1 MSDVSELSRL
11 FKLYN
16 QETGKD
22 EPVVLT
28 EGQKK
33 IFETIVKRTPRYNH
47 VITTT
52 QYGKSEVVSM
62 AVLLRAVNFGEKWAV
77 VAPSMAKAQIIMGN
91 IRKHIFDNEIFKDQ
105 LNMDA
110 KEKDRLKRE
119 ISKSRLTFKQGGE
132 IFVLSADNKNKAAAG
147 ESLLGFGAANIIV
160 DESSLVDDDIYAKI
174 LRMLGGHKDHFIL
187 EIGNPFHRNHFY
199 RTSMDE
205 TYNRIVI
212 DYKQAVREGRLQQ
225 DFVERMRKQF
235 DFGVMY
241 ECKFP
246 DAGEIDSDGWTSMF
260 TENDILQAYRS
271 EDISTYGAPRLGIDV
286 SRAGGNFNV
295 FVLRQGNFARV
306 ITKNTTDNLMEVVGM
321 GRDMAGKY
329 GVDESNIFLDATG
342 MGAGVYDRFL
352 ELGWNIQG
360 INLAEKAV
368 NDEKYINIRAE
379 AYFELLAWI
388 KAGGMLKRD
397 TDFLQLADIRYK
409 MRDNG
414 KLKIIDKESL
424 RKKNIASPDVA
435 DALML
440 TFTRPDEKMDF
451 QVRKAIEHKRKLQ
464 PNYL

>member
-1 MSDVSELSRL
+1 MSDVGELSRL

-33 IFETIVKRTPRYNH
+33 IFEIIVKRSPRYNH

-91 IRKHIFDNEIFKDQ
+91 IRKHCFDNEIFRDQ

-119 ISKSRLTFKQGGE
+119 VSKSRLTFKQGGE

-147 ESLLGFGAANIIV
+147 ESLLGFGAANIVV

-205 TYNRIVI
+205 TYNRIVV
-212 DYKQAVREGRLQQ
+212 DWRQAVREGRLQP

-246 DAGEIDSDGWTSMF
+246 DAGEIDSDGWTTMF
-260 TENDILQAYRS
+260 TENDILNAYRS
-271 EDISTYGAPRLGIDV
+271 EDISSYGQPRLGIDV

-295 FVLRQGNFARV
+295 FVLRTGNFARV
-306 ITKNTTDNLMEVVGM
+306 LSKNTTDNLMEVVGM
-321 GRDMAGKY
+321 GRDMAQKY
-329 GVDESNIFLDATG
+329 GVDESNVFLDATG

-368 NDEKYINIRAE
+368 NEEKYINIRAE

-388 KAGGMLKRD
+388 KGGGMLKRD

-440 TFTRPDEKMDF
+440 TFTRPDDTPMIYK
-451 QVRKAIEHKRKLQ
+451 QRQNQIAQSKQ
-464 PNYL
+464 PNYR

>member
-1 MSDVSELSRL
+1 M
-11 FKLYN
+11 
-16 QETGKD
+16 
-22 EPVVLT
+22 
-28 EGQKK
+28 
-33 IFETIVKRTPRYNH
+33 
-47 VITTT
+47 
-52 QYGKSEVVSM
+52 
-62 AVLLRAVNFGEKWAV
+62 
-77 VAPSMAKAQIIMGN
+77 
-91 IRKHIFDNEIFKDQ
+91 
-105 LNMDA
+105 
-110 KEKDRLKRE
+110 
-119 ISKSRLTFKQGGE
+119 
-132 IFVLSADNKNKAAAG
+132 
-147 ESLLGFGAANIIV
+147 
-160 DESSLVDDDIYAKI
+160 DDDIYAKI

-271 EDISTYGAPRLGIDV
+271 EDISTYGQPRLGIDV

-368 NDEKYINIRAE
+368 NDEKYINI
-379 AYFELLAWI
+379 
-388 KAGGMLKRD
+388 
-397 TDFLQLADIRYK
+397 
-409 MRDNG
+409 
-414 KLKIIDKESL
+414 
-424 RKKNIASPDVA
+424 PP
-435 DALML
+435 ALIHA
-440 TFTRPDEKMDF
+440 RSSK
-451 QVRKAIEHKRKLQ
+451 
-464 PNYL
+464 